1 MLVRLRLDAVRLTA
15 GIVTL
20 RMKADTCLATP
31 EQQRLFAEHGRR
43 DAHAADQAFA
53 RLRAE
58 CGEQSVVRARIC
70 DAHLPAARF
79 VWEPLEHV
87 PARSAPRAVAVR
99 PLVRRIYTTPLP
111 LASGAGLQALA
122 SDFPKAQGLTPKAIF
137 GPYIVSGGWWGG
149 GVHRDYYFAH
159 TNSGELQWLYY
170 DRRRQCF
177 FLQGQVE

>member
-1 MLVRLRLDAVRLTA
+1 
-15 GIVTL
+15 
-20 RMKADTCLATP
+20 
-31 EQQRLFAEHGRR
+31 
-43 DAHAADQAFA
+43 
-53 RLRAE
+53 
-58 CGEQSVVRARIC
+58 
-70 DAHLPAARF
+70 
-79 VWEPLEHV
+79 
-87 PARSAPRAVAVR
+87 VR